1 MKNIQNEIYLE
12 SLRGIAYGCW
22 RGDDIPVIMQ
32 PIPNTMFTRIDDA
45 QFSINLNN
53 HPIICI
59 D

>member
-1 MKNIQNEIYLE
+1 MKRIRNKINLE
-12 SLRGIAYGCW
+12 SLLGIAYGCW

-53 HPIICI
+53 HPIICV